1 MVFLALQVY
10 QNLGCGRELVILFV
24 NHYMVY
30 FLFENAGS
38 SVFLGGAAVSAGKL
52 SGFKSV

>member
-10 QNLGCGRELVILFV
+10 QNLGCGRELAILFV
-24 NHYMVY
+24 NHYVVY

-38 SVFLGGAAVSAGKL
+38 SVFLGDAAVSAGK
-52 SGFKSV
+52 

>member
-24 NHYMVY
+24 NHSAVY

-38 SVFLGGAAVSAGKL
+38 SVFLGDAAVSAGK
-52 SGFKSV
+52 